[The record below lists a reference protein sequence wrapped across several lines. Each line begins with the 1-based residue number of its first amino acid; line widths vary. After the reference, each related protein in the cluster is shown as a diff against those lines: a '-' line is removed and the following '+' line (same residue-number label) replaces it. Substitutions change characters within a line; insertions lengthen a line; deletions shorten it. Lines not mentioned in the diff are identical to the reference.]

1 MICLMPMCAYLS
13 ETSRMIQIYKAL
25 RERGAAVRIATHGG
39 VHEALLRSEGI
50 DYDIVGPPMSA
61 ERGHRFV
68 RDNVGIGDPAQSMY
82 SPEEMR
88 TYVAAEVDY
97 FRRHDVRAVVIGFTL
112 TALLSTRVAGIPVIT
127 EHAGAFLPP
136 LFERGLLPA
145 PSRPVQPIFK
155 YLPTSLA
162 RFLMNKGLPRLK
174 LYLGGFDALADELG
188 VARIPSFPALLL
200 GDLSLVTE
208 APEVYD
214 ISEEEMLA
222 WRPTGGAY
230 WPSTRLE
237 YTGPIFAELDVPIP
251 APVETALTRM
261 GPLVYVAIT
270 SAPAELTRAVVREAA
285 STRAEIIVAGT
296 VHDLSDL
303 AGPKVTVGS
312 ILPSHRIMPRVDL
325 AITAGG
331 QGSVQCAMAAGTPLI
346 GIPPQP
352 EQDTNVH
359 LLERKGAARTLIQD
373 AVGKGKLP
381 ALVREML
388 AEPSYRRAAG
398 TIKLAYARRD
408 GPTLSAEAIL
418 RYLADDRRMV
428 A

>member
-25 RERGAAVRIATHGG
+25 RERGAAARIATHGG

-50 DYDIVGPPMSA
+50 DYEIVGPRMDE
-61 ERGHRFV
+61 ERGRRFI
-68 RDNVGIGDPAQSMY
+68 RDNVGIGNPAQSMY

-88 TYVAAEVDY
+88 TYVASEVDY
-97 FRRHDVRAVVIGFTL
+97 FRRNGVQAVVIGFTL
-112 TALLSTRVAGIPVIT
+112 TALLSSRVAGIPVVT

-136 LFERGLLPA
+136 LFERGMLPA

-155 YLPTSLA
+155 YMPAPVA
-162 RFLMNKGLPRLK
+162 RFLMNKGVSRLR
-174 LYLGGFDALADELG
+174 LYLGGFHALADELG

-214 ISEEEMLA
+214 ISEEAMRA

-230 WPSTRLE
+230 WPTTRLE
-237 YTGPIFAELDVPIP
+237 YTGPIFAELDLPVP
-251 APVETALTRM
+251 APVEAALNRD
-261 GPLVYVAIT
+261 GPVVYVAIT
-270 SAPAELTRAVVREAA
+270 SAPADLTRAVVRDAA
-285 STRAEIIVAGT
+285 SLGAEIIVAGT
-296 VHDLSDL
+296 VHDLPDL
-303 AGPKVTVGS
+303 AGPKVTVGG

-346 GIPPQP
+346 GIPLQP
-352 EQDTNVH
+352 EQDANVH
-359 LLERKGAARTLIQD
+359 LLERKGAARTLTQD

-381 ALVREML
+381 SIMREML
-388 AEPSYRRAAG
+388 AQPSYRRAAR
-398 TIKLAYARRD
+398 TIREAYARRN
-408 GPTLSAEAIL
+408 GPALSAEAIL
-418 RYLADDRRMV
+418 RYVSSDRRMV